1 MINYDSVFRSQLDR
15 LDLSEVEDILRSP
28 LIPEELSSGINIK
41 DLLMNMITGSEIIS
55 WKNIFYIL
63 KTLALGELDDVLC
76 VSGELATICVI
87 TGVLSVISSNF
98 GKNTVSGTAS
108 LISSFMAAG
117 VSLALFYEVYQMCS
131 DAVTTMTMLMGA
143 SLPVLFALTV
153 SSGGAASG
161 TVMNTVITGAV
172 TGFSAVILK
181 VLMPAVFLSCVMIIV
196 NSLGQRS
203 YIKKMAQ
210 LLRSFSLFGTGF
222 MITVFTGL
230 STVQGMMTKSADGIL
245 LRTARYSIDNF
256 IPIVG
261 GFTADSLEM
270 LLTCI
275 GSLRCGMGIVG
286 VVLLMMLLIGPLLK
300 VIVIVLVFRF
310 TAVVLEPMGND
321 RVSDCMSEM
330 GSAVM
335 VLGALLLLST
345 VIFVIFLGIVVG
357 LAPSAA

>member
-1 MINYDSVFRSQLDR
+1 MNYDSIFRSQLDR
-15 LDLSEVEDILRSP
+15 LDLSGMESILGSP
-28 LIPEELSSGINIK
+28 LIPDEITENVSIK
-41 DLLMNMITGSEIIS
+41 DILMNMLTGKELIS
-55 WKNIFYIL
+55 WDSVFYIL
-63 KTLALGELDDVLC
+63 KTLVLGELHDVLA
-76 VSGELATICVI
+76 VSAQLIIICII
-87 TGVLSVISSNF
+87 TGLLSAVTSNF
-98 GKNTVSGTAS
+98 GKNTVSGTAG

-117 VSLALFYEVYQMCS
+117 VSLAAFHEIYTMCA
-131 DAVTTMTMLMGA
+131 DAVTTMTALMGA
-143 SLPVLFALTV
+143 SLPLLFGLTAA
-153 SSGGAASG
+153 SGGAASS

-181 VLMPAVFLSCVMIIV
+181 VLMPAVFVSCVMIIV

-203 YIKKMAQ
+203 YIKKMSKF
-210 LLRSFSLFGTGF
+210 LRSFALFGTGF

-230 STVQGMMTKSADGIL
+230 SAVQGMMTKSADSIL

-275 GSLRCGMGIVG
+275 SSLRGGIGIAG
-286 VVLLMMLLIGPLLK
+286 VIILVLLLTGPLLR
-300 VIVIVLVFRF
+300 VLAIVLVFRL

-330 GSAVM
+330 GSAAM
-335 VLGALLLLST
+335 ILGALLLLST
-345 VIFVIFLGIVVG
+345 MMFIIFFAAVLGF
-357 LAPSAA
+357 APTAA